1 MRAADVFGAER
12 GRERNA
18 LTWLEDERREALR
31 RAEALRAKVL
41 ASRRLLSEELS
52 RRRAYEGVD
61 AGGGVR
67 GGSMSYASTRTTP
80 TASPTKIGRALEEE
94 RSAHKVKTERL
105 RRETTDLNGKLD
117 DLRQKLDRASVGG
130 SRSGSAS
137 ASPLKAE
144 RPPPA
149 AITTTTGGI
158 ETETS
163 NRARETMRENF
174 ERELAEARREASI
187 KCEAYRREAVE
198 AKQETET
205 AKKELAAAVEALRV
219 ERVQSER
226 LASAVNGEEGARRAL
241 MDEAT
246 GRTRAECESKFAAE
260 REELRNAAQRYAQE
274 IETLKSELAAT
285 KSEFEAHKTAEES
298 TLSSQIAQQTTI
310 QHNLVQELTEAKSA
324 EQIAKAQVK
333 QLEARVREVT
343 QALDIAKKEMFSAAK
358 DQNDAV
364 MMKEQSMN
372 SNFDARVAEARR
384 DHERREAEL
393 QSRIERLENASK
405 EDEGKI
411 QNLRQE
417 LARATE
423 ALGVSA
429 KAERESTARVA
440 ALEFELKEVKIEMER
455 ARDAATKSSA
465 TSSRE
470 SATRIETLETRLA
483 ELENELKTSTELYE
497 RNEAEYQK
505 LIEKVTKE
513 NEELRLASASDGGGS
528 STEADVAQLRQQNSK
543 LKHELERVSKTLQEL
558 ESQDEGFFGALLGG
572 GAASAS
578 RQKIKDLEAHI
589 DALTSDL
596 ATKSELEAK
605 LQTIIAEHEE
615 LKRKHAAATPASTLG
630 SFFGF

>member
-1 MRAADVFGAER
+1 MRAADVFGADR

-61 AGGGVR
+61 AGGVR
-67 GGSMSYASTRTTP
+67 RGSTSFASTRTTP

-94 RSAHKVKTERL
+94 RSAHKAKTERL

-130 SRSGSAS
+130 SHSGSAN
-137 ASPLKAE
+137 ASPMKAE
-144 RPPPA
+144 RPLA
-149 AITTTTGGI
+149 TGM

-174 ERELAEARREASI
+174 ERELAEARREASV

-198 AKQETET
+198 AKEESET

-241 MDEAT
+241 MDEAI

-260 REELRNAAQRYAQE
+260 REELRNAAQRRAQE
-274 IETLKSELAAT
+274 IETLKSELAST
-285 KSEFEAHKTAEES
+285 KAEFEAHKNAEES

-343 QALDIAKKEMFSAAK
+343 HALDIAKKEMSSAAK

-372 SNFDARVAEARR
+372 SNFDTRVAEARR

-393 QSRIERLENASK
+393 QSRIERLENAAK

-411 QNLRQE
+411 HSLRQE
-417 LARATE
+417 LAQATE

-429 KAERESTARVA
+429 KAERESTAKVA
-440 ALEFELKEVKIEMER
+440 ALEFELKEVKVEMER
-455 ARDAATKSSA
+455 VRDAATKSSA
-465 TSSRE
+465 NSSRE
-470 SATRIETLETRLA
+470 SATRIETLENRLA
-483 ELENELKTSTELYE
+483 ELENELKTSAELYE

-513 NEELRLASASDGGGS
+513 NEELRLSSGGGS
-528 STEADVAQLRQQNSK
+528 STDAEVAQLHQQNSK
-543 LKHELERVSKTLQEL
+543 LKRELERVSKALQEL

-578 RQKIKDLEAHI
+578 KQKIKDLEAHI

-605 LQTIIAEHEE
+605 LQTVIAEHEE

>member
-61 AGGGVR
+61 ACGGVR

-144 RPPPA
+144 RPPPVA
-149 AITTTTGGI
+149 MTTTTGGI
-158 ETETS
+158 ETS

-274 IETLKSELAAT
+274 IETLKSELAST

-358 DQNDAV
+358 EQNDAV

-405 EDEGKI
+405 EDEGKV
-411 QNLRQE
+411 QSLRQE
-417 LARATE
+417 LVQATE

-470 SATRIETLETRLA
+470 SAERIKTLETRLA

-528 STEADVAQLRQQNSK
+528 STEADIAQLRQQNSK

>member
-1 MRAADVFGAER
+1 MRAADVFGADR

-61 AGGGVR
+61 AGGVR
-67 GGSMSYASTRTTP
+67 RGSTSFASTRTTP

-94 RSAHKVKTERL
+94 RSAHKAKTERL

-130 SRSGSAS
+130 SHSGSAN
-137 ASPLKAE
+137 ASPMKAE
-144 RPPPA
+144 RPLA
-149 AITTTTGGI
+149 TGM

-174 ERELAEARREASI
+174 ERELAEARREASV

-198 AKQETET
+198 AKEESET

-241 MDEAT
+241 MDEAI

-260 REELRNAAQRYAQE
+260 REELRNAAQRHAQE
-274 IETLKSELAAT
+274 IETLKSELAST
-285 KSEFEAHKTAEES
+285 KAEFEAHKNAEES

-343 QALDIAKKEMFSAAK
+343 HALDIAKKEMSSAAK

-372 SNFDARVAEARR
+372 SNFDTRVAEARR

-393 QSRIERLENASK
+393 QSRIERLENAAK

-411 QNLRQE
+411 HSLRQE
-417 LARATE
+417 LAQATE

-429 KAERESTARVA
+429 KAERESTAKVA
-440 ALEFELKEVKIEMER
+440 ALEFELKEVKVEMER
-455 ARDAATKSSA
+455 VRDAATKSSA
-465 TSSRE
+465 NSSRE
-470 SATRIETLETRLA
+470 SATRIETLENRLA
-483 ELENELKTSTELYE
+483 ELENELKTSAELYE
-497 RNEAEYQK
+497 RNETEYQK

-513 NEELRLASASDGGGS
+513 NEELRLSSGGGGGS
-528 STEADVAQLRQQNSK
+528 STDAEVAQLHQQNSK
-543 LKHELERVSKTLQEL
+543 LKRELERVSKALQEL

-578 RQKIKDLEAHI
+578 KQKIKDLEAHI

-605 LQTIIAEHEE
+605 LQTVIAEHEE

>member
-1 MRAADVFGAER
+1 MRAADVFGADR

-61 AGGGVR
+61 AGGVR
-67 GGSMSYASTRTTP
+67 RGSTSFASTRTTP

-94 RSAHKVKTERL
+94 RSAHKAKTERL

-130 SRSGSAS
+130 SHSGSAN
-137 ASPLKAE
+137 ASPMKAE
-144 RPPPA
+144 RPLA
-149 AITTTTGGI
+149 TGM

-174 ERELAEARREASI
+174 ERELAEARREASV

-198 AKQETET
+198 AKEESET

-241 MDEAT
+241 MDEAI

-260 REELRNAAQRYAQE
+260 REELRNAAQRRAQE
-274 IETLKSELAAT
+274 IETLKSELAST
-285 KSEFEAHKTAEES
+285 KAEFEAHKNAEES

-343 QALDIAKKEMFSAAK
+343 HALDIAKKEMSSAAK

-372 SNFDARVAEARR
+372 SNFDTRVAEARR

-393 QSRIERLENASK
+393 QSRIERLENAAK

-411 QNLRQE
+411 HSLRQE
-417 LARATE
+417 LAQATE

-429 KAERESTARVA
+429 KAERESTAKVA
-440 ALEFELKEVKIEMER
+440 ALEFELKEVKVEMER
-455 ARDAATKSSA
+455 VRDAATKSSA
-465 TSSRE
+465 NSSRE
-470 SATRIETLETRLA
+470 SATRIETLESRLA
-483 ELENELKTSTELYE
+483 ELENELKTSAELYE

-513 NEELRLASASDGGGS
+513 NEELRLSSGGGGGS
-528 STEADVAQLRQQNSK
+528 STDAEVARLHQQNSK
-543 LKHELERVSKTLQEL
+543 LKRELERVSKALQEL

-578 RQKIKDLEAHI
+578 KQKIKDLEAHI

-605 LQTIIAEHEE
+605 LQTVIAEHEE

>member
-1 MRAADVFGAER
+1 MRAADVFGADR

-61 AGGGVR
+61 AGGVR
-67 GGSMSYASTRTTP
+67 RGSTSFASTRTTP

-94 RSAHKVKTERL
+94 RSAHKAKTERL

-130 SRSGSAS
+130 SHSGSAN
-137 ASPLKAE
+137 ASPMKAE
-144 RPPPA
+144 RPLA
-149 AITTTTGGI
+149 TGM

-174 ERELAEARREASI
+174 ERELAEARREASV

-198 AKQETET
+198 AKEESET

-241 MDEAT
+241 MDEAI

-260 REELRNAAQRYAQE
+260 REELRNAAQRRAQE
-274 IETLKSELAAT
+274 IETLKSELAST
-285 KSEFEAHKTAEES
+285 KAEFEAHKNAEES

-343 QALDIAKKEMFSAAK
+343 HALDIAKKEMSSAAK

-372 SNFDARVAEARR
+372 SNFDTRVAEARR

-393 QSRIERLENASK
+393 QSRIERLENAAK

-411 QNLRQE
+411 HSLRQE
-417 LARATE
+417 LAQATE

-429 KAERESTARVA
+429 KAERESTAKVA
-440 ALEFELKEVKIEMER
+440 ALEFELKEVKVEMER
-455 ARDAATKSSA
+455 VRDAATKSSA
-465 TSSRE
+465 NSSRE
-470 SATRIETLETRLA
+470 SATRIETLENRLA
-483 ELENELKTSTELYE
+483 ELENELKTSAELYE

-513 NEELRLASASDGGGS
+513 NEELRLSSGGGGGS
-528 STEADVAQLRQQNSK
+528 STDAEVAQLHQQNSK
-543 LKHELERVSKTLQEL
+543 LKRELERVSKALQEL

-578 RQKIKDLEAHI
+578 KQKIKDLEAHI

-605 LQTIIAEHEE
+605 LQTVIAEHEE

>member
-1 MRAADVFGAER
+1 MRAADVFGADR

-61 AGGGVR
+61 AGGVR
-67 GGSMSYASTRTTP
+67 RGSTSFASTRTTP

-94 RSAHKVKTERL
+94 RSAHKAKTERL

-130 SRSGSAS
+130 SHSGSAN
-137 ASPLKAE
+137 ASPMKAE
-144 RPPPA
+144 RPLA
-149 AITTTTGGI
+149 TGM

-174 ERELAEARREASI
+174 ERELAEARREASV

-198 AKQETET
+198 AKEESET

-241 MDEAT
+241 MDEAI

-260 REELRNAAQRYAQE
+260 REELRNAAQRRAQE
-274 IETLKSELAAT
+274 IETLKSELAST
-285 KSEFEAHKTAEES
+285 KAEFEAHKTAEES

-343 QALDIAKKEMFSAAK
+343 HALDIAKKEMSSAAK

-372 SNFDARVAEARR
+372 SNFDTRVAEARR

-393 QSRIERLENASK
+393 QSRIERLENAAK

-411 QNLRQE
+411 HSLRQE
-417 LARATE
+417 LAQATE

-429 KAERESTARVA
+429 KAERESTAKVA
-440 ALEFELKEVKIEMER
+440 ALEFELKEVKVEMER
-455 ARDAATKSSA
+455 VRDAATKSSA
-465 TSSRE
+465 NSSRE
-470 SATRIETLETRLA
+470 SATRIETLENRLA
-483 ELENELKTSTELYE
+483 ELENELKTSAELYE

-513 NEELRLASASDGGGS
+513 NEELRLSSGGGS
-528 STEADVAQLRQQNSK
+528 STDAEVAQLHQQNSK
-543 LKHELERVSKTLQEL
+543 LKRELERVSKALQEL

-578 RQKIKDLEAHI
+578 KQKIKDLEAHI

-605 LQTIIAEHEE
+605 LQTVIAEHEE

>member
-1 MRAADVFGAER
+1 MFGADR

-61 AGGGVR
+61 AGGVR
-67 GGSMSYASTRTTP
+67 RGSTSFASTRTTP

-94 RSAHKVKTERL
+94 RSAHKAKTERL

-130 SRSGSAS
+130 SHSGSAN
-137 ASPLKAE
+137 ASPMKAE
-144 RPPPA
+144 RPLA
-149 AITTTTGGI
+149 TGM

-174 ERELAEARREASI
+174 ERELAEARREASV

-198 AKQETET
+198 AKEESET

-241 MDEAT
+241 MDEAI

-260 REELRNAAQRYAQE
+260 REELRNAAQRHAQE
-274 IETLKSELAAT
+274 IETLKSELAST
-285 KSEFEAHKTAEES
+285 KAEFEAHKNAEES

-343 QALDIAKKEMFSAAK
+343 HALDIAKKEMSSAAK

-372 SNFDARVAEARR
+372 SNFDTRVAEARR

-393 QSRIERLENASK
+393 QSRIERLENAAK

-411 QNLRQE
+411 HSLRQE
-417 LARATE
+417 LAQATE

-429 KAERESTARVA
+429 KAERESTAKVA
-440 ALEFELKEVKIEMER
+440 ALEFELKEVKVEMER
-455 ARDAATKSSA
+455 VRDAATKSSA
-465 TSSRE
+465 NSSRE
-470 SATRIETLETRLA
+470 SATRIETLENRLA
-483 ELENELKTSTELYE
+483 ELENELKTSAELYE

-513 NEELRLASASDGGGS
+513 NEELRLSSGGGS
-528 STEADVAQLRQQNSK
+528 STDAEVAQLHQQNSK
-543 LKHELERVSKTLQEL
+543 LKRELERVSKALQEL

-578 RQKIKDLEAHI
+578 KQKIKDLEAHI

-605 LQTIIAEHEE
+605 LQTVIAEHEE

>member
-1 MRAADVFGAER
+1 MRAADVFGADR

-61 AGGGVR
+61 AGGVR
-67 GGSMSYASTRTTP
+67 RGSTSFASTRTTP

-94 RSAHKVKTERL
+94 RSAHKAKTERL

-130 SRSGSAS
+130 SHSGSAN
-137 ASPLKAE
+137 ASPMKAE
-144 RPPPA
+144 RPLA
-149 AITTTTGGI
+149 TGM

-174 ERELAEARREASI
+174 ERELAEARREASV

-198 AKQETET
+198 AKEESET

-241 MDEAT
+241 MDEAI

-260 REELRNAAQRYAQE
+260 REELRNAAQRRAQE
-274 IETLKSELAAT
+274 IETLKSELAST
-285 KSEFEAHKTAEES
+285 KAEFEAHKNAEES

-343 QALDIAKKEMFSAAK
+343 HALDIAKKEMSSAAK

-372 SNFDARVAEARR
+372 SNFDTRVAEARR

-393 QSRIERLENASK
+393 QSRIERLENAAK

-411 QNLRQE
+411 HSLRQE
-417 LARATE
+417 LAQATE

-429 KAERESTARVA
+429 KAERESTAKVA
-440 ALEFELKEVKIEMER
+440 ALEFELKEVKVEMER
-455 ARDAATKSSA
+455 VRDAATKSSA
-465 TSSRE
+465 NSSRE
-470 SATRIETLETRLA
+470 SATRIETLESRLA
-483 ELENELKTSTELYE
+483 ELENELKTSAELYE

-513 NEELRLASASDGGGS
+513 NEELRLSSGGGGGS
-528 STEADVAQLRQQNSK
+528 STDAEVAQLHQQNSK
-543 LKHELERVSKTLQEL
+543 LKRELERVSKALQEL

-578 RQKIKDLEAHI
+578 KQKIKDLEAHI

-605 LQTIIAEHEE
+605 LQTVIAEHEE

>member
-1 MRAADVFGAER
+1 MRAADVFGADR

-61 AGGGVR
+61 AGGVR
-67 GGSMSYASTRTTP
+67 RGSTSFASTRTTP

-94 RSAHKVKTERL
+94 RSAHKAKTERL

-130 SRSGSAS
+130 SHSGSAN
-137 ASPLKAE
+137 ASPMKAE
-144 RPPPA
+144 RPLA
-149 AITTTTGGI
+149 TGM

-174 ERELAEARREASI
+174 ERELAEARREASV

-198 AKQETET
+198 AKEESET

-241 MDEAT
+241 MDEAI

-260 REELRNAAQRYAQE
+260 REELRNAAQRHAQE
-274 IETLKSELAAT
+274 IETLKSELAST
-285 KSEFEAHKTAEES
+285 KAGFEAHKNAEES

-343 QALDIAKKEMFSAAK
+343 HALDIAKKEMSSAAK

-372 SNFDARVAEARR
+372 SNFDTRVAEARR

-393 QSRIERLENASK
+393 QSRIERLENAAK

-411 QNLRQE
+411 HSLRQE
-417 LARATE
+417 LAQATE

-429 KAERESTARVA
+429 KAERESTAKVA
-440 ALEFELKEVKIEMER
+440 ALEFELKEVKVEMER
-455 ARDAATKSSA
+455 VRDAATKSSA
-465 TSSRE
+465 NSSRE
-470 SATRIETLETRLA
+470 STTRIETLENRLA
-483 ELENELKTSTELYE
+483 ELENELKTSAELYE

-513 NEELRLASASDGGGS
+513 NEELRLSSGGGGGGS
-528 STEADVAQLRQQNSK
+528 STDAEVAQLHQQNSK
-543 LKHELERVSKTLQEL
+543 LKRELERVSKALQEL

-578 RQKIKDLEAHI
+578 KQKIKDLEAHI

-605 LQTIIAEHEE
+605 LQTVIAEHEE

>member
-1 MRAADVFGAER
+1 MRAADVFGADR

-61 AGGGVR
+61 AGGVR
-67 GGSMSYASTRTTP
+67 RGSTSFASTRTTP

-94 RSAHKVKTERL
+94 RSAHKAKTERL

-130 SRSGSAS
+130 SHSGSAN
-137 ASPLKAE
+137 ASPMKAE
-144 RPPPA
+144 RPLA
-149 AITTTTGGI
+149 TGM

-174 ERELAEARREASI
+174 ERELAEARREASV

-198 AKQETET
+198 AKEESET

-241 MDEAT
+241 MDEAI

-260 REELRNAAQRYAQE
+260 REELRNAAQRHAQE
-274 IETLKSELAAT
+274 IETLKSELAST
-285 KSEFEAHKTAEES
+285 KAEFEAHKTAEES

-343 QALDIAKKEMFSAAK
+343 HALDIAKKEMSSAAK

-372 SNFDARVAEARR
+372 SNFDTRVAEARR

-393 QSRIERLENASK
+393 QSRIERLENAAK

-411 QNLRQE
+411 HSLRQE
-417 LARATE
+417 LAQATE

-429 KAERESTARVA
+429 KAERESTAKVA
-440 ALEFELKEVKIEMER
+440 ALEFELKEVKVEMER
-455 ARDAATKSSA
+455 VRDAATKSSA
-465 TSSRE
+465 NSSRE
-470 SATRIETLETRLA
+470 SATRIETLENRLA
-483 ELENELKTSTELYE
+483 ELENELKTSAELYE

-513 NEELRLASASDGGGS
+513 NEELRLSSGGGGGS
-528 STEADVAQLRQQNSK
+528 STDAEVAQLHQQNSK
-543 LKHELERVSKTLQEL
+543 LKRELERVSKALQEL

-578 RQKIKDLEAHI
+578 KQKIKDLEAHI

-605 LQTIIAEHEE
+605 LQTVIAEHEE

>member
-1 MRAADVFGAER
+1 MRAADVFGADR

-61 AGGGVR
+61 AGGVR
-67 GGSMSYASTRTTP
+67 RGSTSFASTRTTP

-94 RSAHKVKTERL
+94 RSAHKAKTERL

-130 SRSGSAS
+130 SHSGSAN
-137 ASPLKAE
+137 ASPMKAE
-144 RPPPA
+144 RPLA
-149 AITTTTGGI
+149 TGT

-174 ERELAEARREASI
+174 ERELAEARREASV

-198 AKQETET
+198 AKEESET

-241 MDEAT
+241 MDEAM

-260 REELRNAAQRYAQE
+260 REELQNAAQRRAQE
-274 IETLKSELAAT
+274 IETLKSELAST
-285 KSEFEAHKTAEES
+285 KAEFEAHKNAEES

-343 QALDIAKKEMFSAAK
+343 HALDIAKKEMSSAAK

-372 SNFDARVAEARR
+372 SNFDTRVAEARR

-393 QSRIERLENASK
+393 QSRIERLENAAK

-411 QNLRQE
+411 HSLRQE
-417 LARATE
+417 LAQATE

-429 KAERESTARVA
+429 KAERESTAKVA
-440 ALEFELKEVKIEMER
+440 ALEFELKEVKVEMER
-455 ARDAATKSSA
+455 VRDAATKSSA
-465 TSSRE
+465 NSSRE
-470 SATRIETLETRLA
+470 SATRIETLENRLA
-483 ELENELKTSTELYE
+483 ELENELKTSAELYE
-497 RNEAEYQK
+497 RNETEYQK

-513 NEELRLASASDGGGS
+513 NEELRLSSGGGGGS
-528 STEADVAQLRQQNSK
+528 STDAEVAQLHQQNSK
-543 LKHELERVSKTLQEL
+543 LKRELERVSKALQEL

-578 RQKIKDLEAHI
+578 KQKIKDLEAHI

-605 LQTIIAEHEE
+605 LQTVIAEHEE

>member
-1 MRAADVFGAER
+1 MRAADVFGADR

-61 AGGGVR
+61 AGGVR
-67 GGSMSYASTRTTP
+67 RGSTSFASTRTTP

-94 RSAHKVKTERL
+94 RSAHKAKTERL

-130 SRSGSAS
+130 SHSGSAN
-137 ASPLKAE
+137 ASPMKAE
-144 RPPPA
+144 RPLA
-149 AITTTTGGI
+149 TGM

-174 ERELAEARREASI
+174 ERELAEARREASV

-198 AKQETET
+198 AKEESET

-241 MDEAT
+241 MDEAM

-260 REELRNAAQRYAQE
+260 REELRNAAQRRAQE
-274 IETLKSELAAT
+274 IETLKSELAST
-285 KSEFEAHKTAEES
+285 KAEFEAHKNAEES

-343 QALDIAKKEMFSAAK
+343 HALDIAKKEMSSAAK

-372 SNFDARVAEARR
+372 SNFDTRVAEARR

-393 QSRIERLENASK
+393 QSRIERLENAAK

-411 QNLRQE
+411 HSLRQE
-417 LARATE
+417 LAQATE

-429 KAERESTARVA
+429 KAERESTAKVA
-440 ALEFELKEVKIEMER
+440 ALEFELKEVKVEMER
-455 ARDAATKSSA
+455 VRDAATKSSA
-465 TSSRE
+465 NSSRE
-470 SATRIETLETRLA
+470 SATRIETLENRLA
-483 ELENELKTSTELYE
+483 ELENELKTSAELYE

-513 NEELRLASASDGGGS
+513 NEELRLSSGGGGGS
-528 STEADVAQLRQQNSK
+528 STDAEVAQLHQQNSK
-543 LKHELERVSKTLQEL
+543 LKRELERVSKALQEL

-578 RQKIKDLEAHI
+578 KQKIKDLEAHI

-605 LQTIIAEHEE
+605 LQTVIAEHEE

>member
-1 MRAADVFGAER
+1 MFGADR

-61 AGGGVR
+61 AGGVR
-67 GGSMSYASTRTTP
+67 RGSTSFASTRTTP

-94 RSAHKVKTERL
+94 RSAHKAKTERL

-130 SRSGSAS
+130 SHSGSANV
-137 ASPLKAE
+137 SPMKAE
-144 RPPPA
+144 RPLA
-149 AITTTTGGI
+149 TGM

-174 ERELAEARREASI
+174 ERELAEARREASV

-198 AKQETET
+198 AKEESET

-241 MDEAT
+241 MDEAI

-260 REELRNAAQRYAQE
+260 REELRNAAQRHAQE
-274 IETLKSELAAT
+274 IETLKSELAST
-285 KSEFEAHKTAEES
+285 KAEFEAHKTAEES

-343 QALDIAKKEMFSAAK
+343 HALDIAKKEMSSAAK

-372 SNFDARVAEARR
+372 SNFDTRVAEARR

-393 QSRIERLENASK
+393 QSRIERLENAAK

-411 QNLRQE
+411 HSLRQE
-417 LARATE
+417 LAQATE

-429 KAERESTARVA
+429 KAERESTAKVA
-440 ALEFELKEVKIEMER
+440 ALEFELKEVKVEMER
-455 ARDAATKSSA
+455 VRDAATKSSA
-465 TSSRE
+465 NSSRE
-470 SATRIETLETRLA
+470 SATRIETLENRLA
-483 ELENELKTSTELYE
+483 ELENELKTSAELYE
-497 RNEAEYQK
+497 RNETEYQK

-513 NEELRLASASDGGGS
+513 NEELRLSSGGGS
-528 STEADVAQLRQQNSK
+528 STDAEVAQLHQQNSK
-543 LKHELERVSKTLQEL
+543 LKRELERVSKALQEL

-578 RQKIKDLEAHI
+578 KQKIKDLEAHI

-605 LQTIIAEHEE
+605 LQTVIAEHEE

>member
-1 MRAADVFGAER
+1 MRAADVFGADR

-61 AGGGVR
+61 AGGVR
-67 GGSMSYASTRTTP
+67 RGSTSFASTRTTP

-94 RSAHKVKTERL
+94 RSAHKAKTERL

-130 SRSGSAS
+130 SHSGSAN
-137 ASPLKAE
+137 ASPMKAE
-144 RPPPA
+144 RPLA
-149 AITTTTGGI
+149 TGM

-174 ERELAEARREASI
+174 ERELAEARREASV
-187 KCEAYRREAVE
+187 KCEAYRREAVD
-198 AKQETET
+198 AKEESET

-241 MDEAT
+241 MDEAI

-260 REELRNAAQRYAQE
+260 REELRNAAQRRAQE
-274 IETLKSELAAT
+274 IETLKSELAST
-285 KSEFEAHKTAEES
+285 KAEFEAHKNAEES

-343 QALDIAKKEMFSAAK
+343 HALDIAKKEMSSAAK

-372 SNFDARVAEARR
+372 SNFDTRVAEARR

-393 QSRIERLENASK
+393 QSRIERLENAAK

-411 QNLRQE
+411 HSLRQE
-417 LARATE
+417 LAQATE

-429 KAERESTARVA
+429 KAERESTAKVA
-440 ALEFELKEVKIEMER
+440 ALEFELKEVKVEMER
-455 ARDAATKSSA
+455 VRDAATKSSA
-465 TSSRE
+465 NSSRE
-470 SATRIETLETRLA
+470 SATRIETLENRLA
-483 ELENELKTSTELYE
+483 ELENELKTSAELYE

-513 NEELRLASASDGGGS
+513 NEELRLSSGGGGGS
-528 STEADVAQLRQQNSK
+528 STDAEVAQLHQQNSK
-543 LKHELERVSKTLQEL
+543 LKRELERVSKALQEL

-578 RQKIKDLEAHI
+578 KQKIKDLEAHI

-605 LQTIIAEHEE
+605 LQTVIAEHEE

>member
-1 MRAADVFGAER
+1 MRAADVFGADR

-61 AGGGVR
+61 AGGVR
-67 GGSMSYASTRTTP
+67 RGSTSFASTRTTP

-94 RSAHKVKTERL
+94 RSAHKAKTERL

-130 SRSGSAS
+130 SHSGSAN
-137 ASPLKAE
+137 ASPMKAE
-144 RPPPA
+144 RPLA
-149 AITTTTGGI
+149 TGM

-174 ERELAEARREASI
+174 ERELAEARREASV

-198 AKQETET
+198 AKEESET

-241 MDEAT
+241 MDEAI

-260 REELRNAAQRYAQE
+260 REELRNAAQRHAQE
-274 IETLKSELAAT
+274 IETLKSELAST
-285 KSEFEAHKTAEES
+285 KAEFEAHKNAEES

-343 QALDIAKKEMFSAAK
+343 HALDIAKKEMSSAAK

-372 SNFDARVAEARR
+372 SNFDTRVAEARR

-393 QSRIERLENASK
+393 QSRIERLENAAK

-411 QNLRQE
+411 HSLRQE
-417 LARATE
+417 LAQATE

-429 KAERESTARVA
+429 KAERESTAKVA
-440 ALEFELKEVKIEMER
+440 ALEFELKEVKVEMER
-455 ARDAATKSSA
+455 VRDAATKSSA
-465 TSSRE
+465 NSSRE
-470 SATRIETLETRLA
+470 SATRIETLENRLA
-483 ELENELKTSTELYE
+483 ELENELKTSAELYE

-513 NEELRLASASDGGGS
+513 NEELRLSSGGGGGS
-528 STEADVAQLRQQNSK
+528 STDAEVAQLHQQNSK
-543 LKHELERVSKTLQEL
+543 LKRELERVSKALQEL

-578 RQKIKDLEAHI
+578 KQKIKDLEAHI

-605 LQTIIAEHEE
+605 LQTVIAEHEE

>member
-1 MRAADVFGAER
+1 MRAADVFGADR

-61 AGGGVR
+61 AGGVR
-67 GGSMSYASTRTTP
+67 RGSTSFASTRTTP

-94 RSAHKVKTERL
+94 RSAHKAKTERL

-130 SRSGSAS
+130 SHSGSAN
-137 ASPLKAE
+137 ASPMKAE
-144 RPPPA
+144 RPLA
-149 AITTTTGGI
+149 TGM

-174 ERELAEARREASI
+174 ERELAEARREASV

-198 AKQETET
+198 AKEESET

-241 MDEAT
+241 MDEAI

-260 REELRNAAQRYAQE
+260 REELRNAAQRHAQE
-274 IETLKSELAAT
+274 IETLKSELAST
-285 KSEFEAHKTAEES
+285 KAEFEAHKNAEES

-343 QALDIAKKEMFSAAK
+343 HALDIAKKEMSSAAK

-372 SNFDARVAEARR
+372 SNFDTRVAEARR

-393 QSRIERLENASK
+393 QSRIERLENAAK

-411 QNLRQE
+411 HSLRQE
-417 LARATE
+417 LAQATE

-429 KAERESTARVA
+429 KAERESTAKVA
-440 ALEFELKEVKIEMER
+440 ALEFELKEVKVEMER
-455 ARDAATKSSA
+455 VRDAATKSSA
-465 TSSRE
+465 NSSRE
-470 SATRIETLETRLA
+470 SATRIETLENRLA
-483 ELENELKTSTELYE
+483 ELENELKTSAELYE

-513 NEELRLASASDGGGS
+513 NEELRLSSGGGS
-528 STEADVAQLRQQNSK
+528 STDAEVAQLHQQNSK
-543 LKHELERVSKTLQEL
+543 LKRELERVSKALQEL

-578 RQKIKDLEAHI
+578 KQKIKDLEAHI

-605 LQTIIAEHEE
+605 LQTVIAEHEE

>member
-1 MRAADVFGAER
+1 MRAADVFGADR

-61 AGGGVR
+61 AGGVR
-67 GGSMSYASTRTTP
+67 RGSTSFASTRTTP

-94 RSAHKVKTERL
+94 RSAHKAKTERL

-130 SRSGSAS
+130 SHSGSAN
-137 ASPLKAE
+137 ASPMKAE
-144 RPPPA
+144 RPLV
-149 AITTTTGGI
+149 TGM

-174 ERELAEARREASI
+174 ERELAEARREASV

-198 AKQETET
+198 AKEESET

-241 MDEAT
+241 MDEAM

-260 REELRNAAQRYAQE
+260 REELRNAAQRRAQE
-274 IETLKSELAAT
+274 IETLKSELAST
-285 KSEFEAHKTAEES
+285 KAEFEAHKNAEES

-343 QALDIAKKEMFSAAK
+343 HALDIAKKEMSSAAK

-372 SNFDARVAEARR
+372 SNFDTRVAEARR

-393 QSRIERLENASK
+393 QSRIERLENAAK

-411 QNLRQE
+411 HSLRQE
-417 LARATE
+417 LAQATE

-429 KAERESTARVA
+429 KAERESTAKVA
-440 ALEFELKEVKIEMER
+440 ALEFELKEVKVEMER
-455 ARDAATKSSA
+455 VRDAATKSSA
-465 TSSRE
+465 NSSRE
-470 SATRIETLETRLA
+470 SATRIETLENRLA
-483 ELENELKTSTELYE
+483 ELENELKTSAELYE

-513 NEELRLASASDGGGS
+513 NEELRLSSGGGGGGS
-528 STEADVAQLRQQNSK
+528 STDAEVAQLHQQNSK
-543 LKHELERVSKTLQEL
+543 LKRELERVSKALQEL

-578 RQKIKDLEAHI
+578 KQKIKDLEAHI

-605 LQTIIAEHEE
+605 LQTVIAEHEE

>member
-1 MRAADVFGAER
+1 MFGADR

-61 AGGGVR
+61 AGGVR
-67 GGSMSYASTRTTP
+67 RGSTSFASTRTTP

-94 RSAHKVKTERL
+94 RSAHKAKTERL

-130 SRSGSAS
+130 SHSGSAN
-137 ASPLKAE
+137 ASPMKAE
-144 RPPPA
+144 RPLA
-149 AITTTTGGI
+149 TGM

-174 ERELAEARREASI
+174 ERELAEARREASV

-198 AKQETET
+198 AKEESET

-241 MDEAT
+241 MDEAI

-260 REELRNAAQRYAQE
+260 REELRNAAQRRAQE
-274 IETLKSELAAT
+274 IETLKSELAST
-285 KSEFEAHKTAEES
+285 KAEFEAHKNAEES

-343 QALDIAKKEMFSAAK
+343 HALDIAKKEMSSAAK

-372 SNFDARVAEARR
+372 SNFDTRVAEARR

-393 QSRIERLENASK
+393 QSRIERLENAAK

-411 QNLRQE
+411 HSLRQE
-417 LARATE
+417 LAQATE

-429 KAERESTARVA
+429 KAERESTAKVA
-440 ALEFELKEVKIEMER
+440 ALEFELKEVKVEMER
-455 ARDAATKSSA
+455 VRDAATKSSA
-465 TSSRE
+465 NSSRE
-470 SATRIETLETRLA
+470 SATRIETLENRLA
-483 ELENELKTSTELYE
+483 ELENELKTSAELYE

-513 NEELRLASASDGGGS
+513 NEELRLSSGGGS
-528 STEADVAQLRQQNSK
+528 STDAEVAQLHQQNSK
-543 LKHELERVSKTLQEL
+543 LKRELERVSKALQEL

-578 RQKIKDLEAHI
+578 KQKIKDLEAHI

-605 LQTIIAEHEE
+605 LQTVIAEHEE

>member
-1 MRAADVFGAER
+1 MRAADVFGADR

-61 AGGGVR
+61 AGGVR
-67 GGSMSYASTRTTP
+67 RGSTSFASTRTTP

-94 RSAHKVKTERL
+94 RSAHKAKTERL

-130 SRSGSAS
+130 SHSGSAN
-137 ASPLKAE
+137 ASPMKAE
-144 RPPPA
+144 RPLA
-149 AITTTTGGI
+149 TGM

-174 ERELAEARREASI
+174 ERELAEARREASV

-198 AKQETET
+198 AKEESET

-241 MDEAT
+241 MDEAI

-260 REELRNAAQRYAQE
+260 REELRNAAQRRAQE
-274 IETLKSELAAT
+274 IETLKSELAST
-285 KSEFEAHKTAEES
+285 KAEFEAHKNAEES

-343 QALDIAKKEMFSAAK
+343 HALDIAKKEMSSAAK

-372 SNFDARVAEARR
+372 SNFDTRVAEARR

-393 QSRIERLENASK
+393 QSRIERLENAAK

-411 QNLRQE
+411 HSLRQE
-417 LARATE
+417 LAQATE

-429 KAERESTARVA
+429 KAERESTAKVA
-440 ALEFELKEVKIEMER
+440 ALEFELKEVKVEMER
-455 ARDAATKSSA
+455 VRDAATKSSA
-465 TSSRE
+465 NSSRE
-470 SATRIETLETRLA
+470 SATRIETLENRLA
-483 ELENELKTSTELYE
+483 ELENELKTSAELYE

-513 NEELRLASASDGGGS
+513 NEELRLSSGGGGGS
-528 STEADVAQLRQQNSK
+528 STDAEVARLHQQNSK
-543 LKHELERVSKTLQEL
+543 LKRELERVSKALQEL

-578 RQKIKDLEAHI
+578 KQKIKDLEAHI

-605 LQTIIAEHEE
+605 LQTVIAEHEE

>member
-1 MRAADVFGAER
+1 MRAADVFGADR

-61 AGGGVR
+61 AGGVR
-67 GGSMSYASTRTTP
+67 GGSMSFASTRTTP

-94 RSAHKVKTERL
+94 RSAHKAKTERL

-144 RPPPA
+144 RPPATTA
-149 AITTTTGGI
+149 AGSI

-174 ERELAEARREASI
+174 ERELAEARREASV

-198 AKQETET
+198 AKEETET
-205 AKKELAAAVEALRV
+205 AKKELAAAAEALRV
-219 ERVQSER
+219 ERLQSER

-241 MDEAT
+241 IDEAT

-274 IETLKSELAAT
+274 IEILKSELAST
-285 KSEFEAHKTAEES
+285 KSEFEAHKTAEDS

-372 SNFDARVAEARR
+372 SNFEARVAEARR

-411 QNLRQE
+411 QSLRQE
-417 LARATE
+417 LAQATE

-429 KAERESTARVA
+429 KAERESTAKVV
-440 ALEFELKEVKIEMER
+440 ALEFELKAVKIEMER
-455 ARDAATKSSA
+455 TRDAATKISA

-470 SATRIETLETRLA
+470 SAERIETLETRLA
-483 ELENELKTSTELYE
+483 ELQNELKTSTELYE

-513 NEELRLASASDGGGS
+513 NEELRLTLTSAGGGS
-528 STEADVAQLRQQNSK
+528 STDADVAQLRQQNSK
-543 LKHELERVSKTLQEL
+543 LKDELERVSKTLQEL

>member
-1 MRAADVFGAER
+1 MRAADVFGADR

-61 AGGGVR
+61 AGGVR
-67 GGSMSYASTRTTP
+67 RGSTSFASTRTTP

-94 RSAHKVKTERL
+94 RSAHKAKTERL

-130 SRSGSAS
+130 SHSGSAN
-137 ASPLKAE
+137 ASPMKAE
-144 RPPPA
+144 RPLA
-149 AITTTTGGI
+149 TGM

-174 ERELAEARREASI
+174 ERELAEARREASV

-198 AKQETET
+198 AKEESET

-241 MDEAT
+241 MDEAM

-260 REELRNAAQRYAQE
+260 REELRNAAQRRAQE
-274 IETLKSELAAT
+274 IETLKSELAST
-285 KSEFEAHKTAEES
+285 KAEFEAHKNAEES

-343 QALDIAKKEMFSAAK
+343 HALDIAKKEMSSAAK

-372 SNFDARVAEARR
+372 SNFDTRVAEARR

-393 QSRIERLENASK
+393 QSRIERLENAAK

-411 QNLRQE
+411 HSLRQE
-417 LARATE
+417 LAQATE

-429 KAERESTARVA
+429 KAERESTAKVA
-440 ALEFELKEVKIEMER
+440 ALEFELKEVKVEMER
-455 ARDAATKSSA
+455 VRDAATNSSA
-465 TSSRE
+465 NSSRE
-470 SATRIETLETRLA
+470 SATRIETLENRLA
-483 ELENELKTSTELYE
+483 ELENELKTSAELYE

-513 NEELRLASASDGGGS
+513 NEELRLSSGGGGGS
-528 STEADVAQLRQQNSK
+528 STDAEVAQLHQQNSK
-543 LKHELERVSKTLQEL
+543 LKRELERVSKALQEL

-578 RQKIKDLEAHI
+578 KQKIKDLEAHI

-605 LQTIIAEHEE
+605 LQTVIAEHEE

>member
-1 MRAADVFGAER
+1 MRAADVFGADR

-61 AGGGVR
+61 AGGVR
-67 GGSMSYASTRTTP
+67 RGSTSFASTRTTP

-94 RSAHKVKTERL
+94 RSAHKAKTERL

-130 SRSGSAS
+130 SHSGSAN
-137 ASPLKAE
+137 ASPMKAE
-144 RPPPA
+144 RPLA
-149 AITTTTGGI
+149 TGM

-174 ERELAEARREASI
+174 ERELAEARREASV

-198 AKQETET
+198 AKEESET

-241 MDEAT
+241 MDEAI

-260 REELRNAAQRYAQE
+260 REELRNAAQRHAQE
-274 IETLKSELAAT
+274 IETLKSELAST
-285 KSEFEAHKTAEES
+285 KAEFEAHKNAEES

-343 QALDIAKKEMFSAAK
+343 HALDIAKKEMSSAAK

-372 SNFDARVAEARR
+372 SNFDTRVAEARR

-393 QSRIERLENASK
+393 QSRIERLENAAK

-411 QNLRQE
+411 HSLRQE
-417 LARATE
+417 LAQATE

-429 KAERESTARVA
+429 KAERESTAKVA
-440 ALEFELKEVKIEMER
+440 ALEFELKEVKVEMER
-455 ARDAATKSSA
+455 VRDAATKSSA
-465 TSSRE
+465 NSSRE
-470 SATRIETLETRLA
+470 STTRIETLENRRA
-483 ELENELKTSTELYE
+483 ELENELKTSAELYE

-513 NEELRLASASDGGGS
+513 NEELRLSSGGGGGS
-528 STEADVAQLRQQNSK
+528 STDAEVAQLHQQNSK
-543 LKHELERVSKTLQEL
+543 LKRELERVSKALQEL

-578 RQKIKDLEAHI
+578 KQKIKDLEAHI

-605 LQTIIAEHEE
+605 LQTVIAEHEE